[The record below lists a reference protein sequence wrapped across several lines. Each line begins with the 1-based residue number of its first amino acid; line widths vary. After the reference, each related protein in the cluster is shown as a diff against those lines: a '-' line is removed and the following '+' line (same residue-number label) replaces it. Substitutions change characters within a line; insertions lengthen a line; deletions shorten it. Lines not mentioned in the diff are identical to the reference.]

1 MGSSFLRVNCHACAF
16 DELRAPSSQHQ
27 NERFYLME
35 LGIQGHG
42 LYFPIVFQSISNGI
56 EVFKNWPVPLGAQ
69 VIINATVSVDS
80 FFLISAALFSY
91 LYIAKKTSP
100 RQSFIVVAFRYL
112 RLTVCSK
119 STDQSLNFL
128 DRPQ

>member
-1 MGSSFLRVNCHACAF
+1 MKVRVNG
-16 DELRAPSSQHQ
+16 APFS
-27 NERFYLME
+27 
-35 LGIQGHG
+35 GHG
-42 LYFPIVFQSISNGI
+42 LYVPLVFQSISNGI

-100 RQSFIVVAFRYL
+100 RQSLIVVAFRYL
-112 RLTVCSK
+112 RLTVCFIF
-119 STDQSLNFL
+119 T
-128 DRPQ
+128 

>member
-1 MGSSFLRVNCHACAF
+1 M
-16 DELRAPSSQHQ
+16 
-27 NERFYLME
+27 
-35 LGIQGHG
+35 
-42 LYFPIVFQSISNGI
+42 
-56 EVFKNWPVPLGAQ
+56 PLGAQ

-112 RLTVCSK
+112 RLTVGFKLDKPTLHIPIPATVMLVTSAFYDRHQHQCS
-119 STDQSLNFL
+119 
-128 DRPQ
+128 P

>member
-1 MGSSFLRVNCHACAF
+1 M
-16 DELRAPSSQHQ
+16 
-27 NERFYLME
+27 
-35 LGIQGHG
+35 
-42 LYFPIVFQSISNGI
+42 
-56 EVFKNWPVPLGAQ
+56 FKNWPVPLGAQ

-112 RLTVCSK
+112 RLTVCFALIGDYSDVGDGTPTSGTNIDVAPRLK
-119 STDQSLNFL
+119 TSSNFFL
-128 DRPQ
+128 AIICHDNIFLCISSSSYW